1 MRVWSFQY
9 LLFTVSTLMLPV
21 FFDPVQGKPL
31 NLYLTG
37 AAGVNNP
44 TQRNNTGVLGSFQ
57 EYTDPGVSAE
67 LGLGVDFGRFRV
79 ETTYAIDAS
88 KLRGYTNVR
97 GVDFDYASG
106 GEVRKQSVFLSGYW
120 DVLAHSGSALSP
132 YIGAGIGYSN
142 LDVRDFSDPGLSY
155 EGYNRSLLG
164 YQFKAGLSMK
174 TSLKSR
180 IFAEG
185 FYRGTSGYK
194 TFDGFDTW
202 ETDSFGS
209 WGGQFGVRFGI

>member
-1 MRVWSFQY
+1 MRVWPFQY

-57 EYTDPGVSAE
+57 EYTDPGASAE

-120 DVLAHSGSALSP
+120 DVLARSGSALSP

>member
-1 MRVWSFQY
+1 MSVLSLQR
-9 LLFTVSTLMLPV
+9 LLLAASTLVLPI
-21 FFDPVQGKPL
+21 FFVPVQGKPL

-37 AAGVNNP
+37 AAGINNP

-57 EYTDPGVSAE
+57 EYTDPGASAE
-67 LGLGVDFGRFRV
+67 LGLGVDFGRLRV

-97 GVDFDYASG
+97 GVDFDYVSG

-120 DVLAHSGSALSP
+120 DVLSHSGRVMSP

-164 YQFKAGLSMK
+164 YQFKAGLSIK
-174 TSLKSR
+174 TSLKSKV
-180 IFAEG
+180 FAEG
-185 FYRGTSGYK
+185 FYRGTSGYQ
-194 TFDGFDTW
+194 TFDGFDKW
-202 ETDSFGS
+202 DTDSFGS
-209 WGGQFGVRFGI
+209 WGGQLGVRFGI

>member
-1 MRVWSFQY
+1 MSVLSLQR
-9 LLFTVSTLMLPV
+9 LLLAASTLVLPI
-21 FFDPVQGKPL
+21 FFDPVQGKPF

-37 AAGVNNP
+37 AAGINNP

-57 EYTDPGVSAE
+57 EYTDPGASAE
-67 LGLGVDFGRFRV
+67 LGLGVDFGRLRV

-97 GVDFDYASG
+97 GVDFDYVSG

-120 DVLAHSGSALSP
+120 DVLGHSGRVMSP

-164 YQFKAGLSMK
+164 YQFKAGLSIK
-174 TSLKSR
+174 TSLKSKV
-180 IFAEG
+180 FAEG
-185 FYRGTSGYK
+185 FYRGTSGYQ
-194 TFDGFDTW
+194 TFDGFDKW
-202 ETDSFGS
+202 DTDSFGS
-209 WGGQFGVRFGI
+209 WGGQLGVRFGI